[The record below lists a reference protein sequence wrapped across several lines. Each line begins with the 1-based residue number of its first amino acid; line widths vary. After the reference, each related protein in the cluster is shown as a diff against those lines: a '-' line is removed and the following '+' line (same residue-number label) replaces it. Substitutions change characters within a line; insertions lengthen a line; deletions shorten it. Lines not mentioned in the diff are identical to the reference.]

1 MKILKMFIS
10 GLFISLGGTIFL
22 AIENKIVGGLFFS
35 IALLSVLNFKTM
47 LYTGRIGYIFEYT
60 KEERLELLVTILFNI
75 IGTICFAF
83 IIFLMGNTTI
93 NTRVLTVVDTKMKE
107 VWYEVIARSFMCGVM
122 MVIAVEGF
130 KKFDNPLMKNLIVIL
145 SIALFVIS
153 GFEHSIA
160 NFFYY
165 YLSLFNGRGFFF
177 NDILVLL
184 FTVLGNSLGSICFY
198 FLLKKSYEKIE
209 EKKAKNDTKN
219 EEKLN

>member
-22 AIENKIVGGLFFS
+22 AIENKIVGGVFFS

-47 LYTGRIGYIFEYT
+47 LYTGRIGYVLEYS
-60 KEERLELLVTILFNI
+60 KEERLELLVTILFNV
-75 IGTICFAF
+75 IGTIFFAF
-83 IIFLMGNTTI
+83 IIFLMGNATI
-93 NTRVLTVVDTKMKE
+93 NTRVLTVVDAKMSE

-165 YLSLFNGRGFFF
+165 YLALFNGRGFFF
-177 NDILVLL
+177 NDLLVLL
-184 FTVLGNSLGSICFY
+184 FTVLGNSLGSIFFY
-198 FLLKKSYEKIE
+198 FILSKSYEKIE
-209 EKKAKNDTKN
+209 ENKAKNKQKN
-219 EEKLN
+219 EEN